1 MNLLDKKRYFKPFVG
16 LVMAVGGGI
25 LVFCVYRLQAPQI
38 DIRFLLL
45 FLLMVVLGAR
55 LVVHIPS
62 IKGEITVND
71 SFVFLTMLMCGGEAA
86 VLVAAAA
93 AFCSSLRVTKKVGV
107 HFFNAAMMT
116 CSTFLTIELLRAFYG
131 PIRALATHS
140 LSASFVSAICLM
152 AMVQYVGNSG
162 LATIYTGCKMNRP
175 FWTTWRKS
183 YLWTSVTYFAGASAA
198 FLIAKLITLVGFY
211 GALATTPII
220 AIVYVTYKTYLKNIE
235 ISIAQAEQAQRHAN
249 MLQESE
255 ERFRSAF
262 DYAAIGMALVS
273 QEGRWLQVNRSLCQ
287 IVGYSEKELLA
298 MDIQAITHP
307 EDLGD
312 LLLQQSRLME
322 SQVAGYQTEKRY
334 IHKLGHQVWTL
345 LSVSRV
351 RDPETHLLRFV
362 FQIQDITDR
371 KRAEARL
378 VHDAF
383 HDGLTG
389 LPNRALFIDHL
400 RLAVARSIRQ
410 EYALFSVLFLDLD
423 RFKVVNDSL
432 GHLVGDQLLMAIASR
447 LKSCLRPG
455 DTIARLGGDEFTIL
469 LEDLKSNQEAIHI
482 AERIQR
488 DLAQPFELEGRLVFA
503 SASIGIA
510 PSTIGYEQPE
520 DILRDADTAMYYAK
534 SLGGTRHQV
543 FDKSMHTRAVKLLQM
558 QNDLRGA
565 IEREELTVEYQP
577 IVSLD
582 TFKITGF
589 EALARW
595 KHAEHGQISPNQ
607 FIPVAEETGLIIP
620 IGEWILRQACTQ
632 TRRWQELYPSENPLT
647 ISVNLSAKQFAQPDL
662 IERIERVLLET
673 GLEPPSLRLE
683 ITESVVVEN
692 VEAATGLLKR
702 LRKLGVGLSI
712 DDFGTGYSSLS
723 SLHSFPI
730 STLKI
735 DGSFVSRMDGQ
746 NENTEIVRTIM
757 SLAANLGMDVVAE
770 GVETLEQVTKLR
782 TFGCEK
788 GQGFFF
794 SRPIPADKAESL
806 LNETAPMIAKPQSFN
821 NVESLMDRLVA

>member
-1 MNLLDKKRYFKPFVG
+1 MNRQRFFKPF
-16 LVMAVGGGI
+16 LV
-25 LVFCVYRLQAPQI
+25 LVVAAGAGTMLLSLHRLPLQQL
-38 DIRFLLL
+38 DWHFLLL
-45 FLLMVVLGAR
+45 LITMATVASR
-55 LVVHIPS
+55 LSVPIPYV
-62 IKGEITVND
+62 KGEVTVGD
-71 SFVFLTMLMCGGEAA
+71 ALIFLTMLIYGGEAA
-86 VLVAAAA
+86 LLMAAVDGLS
-93 AFCSSLRVTKKVGV
+93 SSLYVSKNLRVRLVNSSHMV
-107 HFFNAAMMT
+107 F
-116 CSTFLTIELLRAFYG
+116 STFLTVWTVRSFFGPVRELDRAGYSIVFLG
-131 PIRALATHS
+131 GICVMAL
-140 LSASFVSAICLM
+140 
-152 AMVQYVGNSG
+152 VQYVTNSG
-162 LATIYTGCKMNRP
+162 LVAIYTALKTDQP
-175 FWTTWRKS
+175 LFATWRKS
-183 YLWTSVTYFAGASAA
+183 YLWTSISYFAGAS
-198 FLIAKLITLVGFY
+198 IASIAVHVLKGLSIYAILMI
-211 GALATTPII
+211 TPIM
-220 AIVYVTYKTYLKNIE
+220 AIIYITYKTYLRNVE
-235 ISIAQAEQAQRHAN
+235 ASVAQAKEAERHAE
-249 MLQESE
+249 LLEESE

-262 DYAAIGMALVS
+262 DHASIGMALVS
-273 QEGRWLQVNRSLCQ
+273 DNGRWLQVNRSLCQ
-287 IVGYSEKELLA
+287 LVGYSEDELLTT
-298 MDIQAITHP
+298 DIQSLTHP

-312 LLLQQSRLME
+312 LLVQQSRLMNG
-322 SQVAGYQTEKRY
+322 QAAGYQTEKRY
-334 IHKLGHQVWTL
+334 IHRSGHEVWTL

-351 RDPETHLLRFV
+351 RDPETKLLRFI

-371 KRAEARL
+371 KRAEAQL

-400 RLAVARSIRQ
+400 KLAVARRLRK
-410 EYALFSVLFLDLD
+410 EYALFAVLFLDLD
-423 RFKVVNDSL
+423 RFKIVNDSL
-432 GHLVGDQLLMAIASR
+432 GHLVGDQLLMATASK
-447 LKSCLRPG
+447 LQSCLRPG

-469 LEDLKSNQEAIHI
+469 LEDLKSMNEAIYI

-488 DLAQPFELEGRLVFA
+488 ELAEPLKLEDRLVFA

-510 PSTIGYEQPE
+510 PSSIGYERPE

-543 FDKSMHTRAVKLLQM
+543 FDKSMHVRALKLLQM

-582 TFKITGF
+582 TFKISGF

-607 FIPVAEETGLIIP
+607 FIPVAEEAGLIIA
-620 IGEWILRQACTQ
+620 IGEWILREACTQ
-632 TRRWQELYPSENPLT
+632 TRRWQELYPSEEPLS

-662 IERIERVLLET
+662 IERIEQVLLET
-673 GLEPPSLRLE
+673 KLEPSSLRLE

-692 VEAATGLLKR
+692 VEAATGLLRR

-757 SLAANLGMDVVAE
+757 SLAENLGMDVVAE

-794 SRPIPADKAESL
+794 SRPIPAANVENL
-806 LNETAPMIAKPQSFN
+806 LNETTPMIAEPQSFD

>member
-1 MNLLDKKRYFKPFVG
+1 VNKQRFVKPFVA
-16 LVMAVGGGI
+16 LVVIVGGGI
-25 LVFCVYRLQAPQI
+25 LVFCVRRLQAPQI

-55 LVVHIPS
+55 LVIHIPS
-62 IKGEITVND
+62 IRGEITVND
-71 SFVFLTMLMCGGEAA
+71 TFIFLTMLLCGGEAA
-86 VLVAAAA
+86 ILVAAAA

-107 HFFNAAMMT
+107 HLFNAAMMA
-116 CSTFLTIELLRAFYG
+116 CSTFLTVELLRAFFG
-131 PIRALATHS
+131 PLRALATGGV
-140 LSASFVSAICLM
+140 SATFVSALCLM
-152 AMVQYVGNSG
+152 AMVQYVANSG

-175 FWTTWRKS
+175 LWTTWRTS

-211 GALATTPII
+211 GALAVTPII
-220 AIVYVTYKTYLKNIE
+220 AIVYVTYKTYLKNVE
-235 ISIAQAEQAQRHAN
+235 ISIAQAEQAQRHAD

-262 DYAAIGMALVS
+262 DNAAIGMALVS
-273 QEGRWLQVNRSLCQ
+273 QEGRWLQVNRSLCE
-287 IVGYSEKELLA
+287 IVGYSETELLA

-312 LLLQQSRLME
+312 LLMQQSRLMKSE
-322 SQVAGYQTEKRY
+322 VGGYQTEKRY
-334 IHKLGHQVWTL
+334 INKLGHQVWTL

-351 RDPETHLLRFV
+351 RDPETHSLRFV

-400 RLAVARSIRQ
+400 KLAVARSIRQ

-432 GHLVGDQLLMAIASR
+432 GHLVGDQLLIAIASR
-447 LKSCLRPG
+447 LKNCLRPG

-469 LEDLKSNQEAIHI
+469 LEDLKSNNEAIHI

-488 DLAQPFELEGRLVFA
+488 DLAQPFELENRLVFA
-503 SASIGIA
+503 SASIGVA
-510 PSTIGYEQPE
+510 PSTIGYERPE

-565 IEREELTVEYQP
+565 IEREELKVEYQP

-582 TFKITGF
+582 TFRITGF

-595 KHAEHGQISPNQ
+595 EHAEHGHINPNQ

-620 IGEWILRQACTQ
+620 IGEWILREACAQ
-632 TRRWQELYPSENPLT
+632 TRRWQELYPSEQPLT

-673 GLEPPSLRLE
+673 KLDPLSLSLE

-692 VEAATGLLKR
+692 VEAATGLLRR

-735 DGSFVSRMDGQ
+735 DGSFVSRMGGQ

-757 SLAANLGMDVVAE
+757 SLAENLGMDVVAE

-782 TFGCEK
+782 TFGCKK

-794 SRPIPADKAESL
+794 SRPLPAEALESL
-806 LNETAPMIAKPQSFN
+806 LNQTEPMIAKPHSFD